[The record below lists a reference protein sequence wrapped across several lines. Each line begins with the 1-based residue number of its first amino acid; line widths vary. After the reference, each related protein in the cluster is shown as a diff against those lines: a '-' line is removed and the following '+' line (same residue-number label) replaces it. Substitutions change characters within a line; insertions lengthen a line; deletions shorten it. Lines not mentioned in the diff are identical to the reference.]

1 MSLQTKLGSMIY
13 DTSNVPMGF
22 APTGA
27 DDDELLAPRIISE
40 INSVLVEIPEIEYVD
55 KFVPKIEYVEVE
67 KRVPK
72 IVKEVVERIVEV
84 PEVQYVEKRVVI
96 EELHETIKYVPKHEV
111 VEVPRE
117 VIKYVPVI
125 ETVQIERVV
134 KVPRRDGK
142 VIEVEQPYLVEKTE
156 RVPVYIDSEVA
167 CVVAQKLIP
176 VVTPAHDVDL
186 VIELNRYVPQMVAV
200 DVYVPR
206 PIQMP
211 LIPVGRSE
219 DQVQRVNIP
228 DPQYNTLL
236 MNLNTHCTND
246 PQMAD
251 DLPFKRNAD
260 STVPALTADQYN
272 ATVTT
277 LKDETL
283 PFSLKKNQ
291 EVGRVAL
298 L

>member
-1 MSLQTKLGSMIY
+1 MICFLF
-13 DTSNVPMGF
+13 S
-22 APTGA
+22 
-27 DDDELLAPRIISE
+27 
-40 INSVLVEIPEIEYVD
+40 
-55 KFVPKIEYVEVE
+55 
-67 KRVPK
+67 
-72 IVKEVVERIVEV
+72 
-84 PEVQYVEKRVVI
+84 
-96 EELHETIKYVPKHEV
+96 
-111 VEVPRE
+111 
-117 VIKYVPVI
+117 
-125 ETVQIERVV
+125 
-134 KVPRRDGK
+134 
-142 VIEVEQPYLVEKTE
+142 
-156 RVPVYIDSEVA
+156 
-167 CVVAQKLIP
+167 
-176 VVTPAHDVDL
+176 
-186 VIELNRYVPQMVAV
+186 QMVAV